1 MEKFYFPTNGEIT
14 IDNVNINQLN
24 TYELRKNIG
33 IVSQGSSLISGTI
46 LENLLYGLDEK
57 YIDES
62 NIREAL
68 RYANLEE
75 FVEKQKDKLDTN
87 IGESGDKLS
96 GGKNKG

>member
-1 MEKFYFPTNGEIT
+1 M
-14 IDNVNINQLN
+14 
-24 TYELRKNIG
+24 
-33 IVSQGSSLISGTI
+33 
-46 LENLLYGLDEK
+46 ENLLYGLDEK

-96 GGKNKG
+96 GENKG